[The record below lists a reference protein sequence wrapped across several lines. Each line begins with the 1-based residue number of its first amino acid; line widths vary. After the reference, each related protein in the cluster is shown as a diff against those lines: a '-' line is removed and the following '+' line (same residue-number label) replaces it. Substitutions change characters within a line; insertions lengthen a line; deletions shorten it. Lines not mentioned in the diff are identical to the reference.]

1 MADVDRLENHLR
13 ARRDGGRKLLV
24 PYVTGGLGRHWL
36 DVLRAMAAAGAD
48 AIEVGVPFSDPV
60 MDGPTIQEAS
70 QRALELGATPGAI
83 LSGLR
88 TVDVD
93 VPIVVMTYYNI
104 GFRSGHERFAHSLAD
119 AGVAGVILPDVPLE
133 ELDEWRGVASAAG
146 IASVLLAAPITPDDR
161 MARVCERSQG
171 F

>member
-36 DVLRAMAAAGAD
+36 DGLRAMAAAGAD
-48 AIEVGVPFSDPV
+48 AIEVGIPFSDPV

-70 QRALELGATPGAI
+70 QRALELGATPVSI
-83 LSGLR
+83 LTALR

-93 VPIVVMTYYNI
+93 VPLVVMTYYNI
-104 GFRSGHERFAHSLAD
+104 AFHAGHERFVHSLVD
-119 AGVAGVILPDVPLE
+119 AGVAGI
-133 ELDEWRGVASAAG
+133 
-146 IASVLLAAPITPDDR
+146 I
-161 MARVCERSQG
+161 
-171 F
+171 